1 MTNLGFVLGIC
12 WYRQKKSSIHA
23 SKNAFFSR
31 NRFLVMELLR
41 HTIQKPVQL
50 SISIARFYWNFE
62 QEQKSMKQI
71 LFALLTF
78 CQNSIFFLSIRLI
91 FWKIM
96 FIFFAAKK
104 DTILDT
110 CLEDFNYRFH
120 EQNESTK
127 FLATYL
133 WPVDNKAGQQLK

>member
-1 MTNLGFVLGIC
+1 
-12 WYRQKKSSIHA
+12 
-23 SKNAFFSR
+23 
-31 NRFLVMELLR
+31 MELLR

-91 FWKIM
+91 F
-96 FIFFAAKK
+96 
-104 DTILDT
+104 
-110 CLEDFNYRFH
+110 
-120 EQNESTK
+120 
-127 FLATYL
+127 
-133 WPVDNKAGQQLK
+133 